1 VYATHPF
8 FLAHPKLFFFYLD
21 IQQRPSILTSL
32 SMFLR
37 VVCLQYQ
44 SQPHFQVYSVPE
56 GANLCNNY
64 STILFQVYPELE
76 GAGVGANLCNNYSKL
91 SIKEE
96 VSFSGN
102 TSLQ

>member
-1 VYATHPF
+1 
-8 FLAHPKLFFFYLD
+8 
-21 IQQRPSILTSL
+21 
-32 SMFLR
+32 
-37 VVCLQYQ
+37 
-44 SQPHFQVYSVPE
+44 VYSDLEEEKLQWEPT
-56 GANLCNNY
+56 LCNNY